1 MDGTQ
6 VRSVQMEST
15 ELFDADAVAVAPR
28 FNARTELFE
37 AVGGQAEETPFGQQI
52 PTNPQ
57 GMTHV
62 PGVWAI
68 GNAAQAMAMVVASAA
83 SGVTTG
89 AAVHG
94 DLAVA
99 DLNKVVL
106 SRRKE

>member
-1 MDGTQ
+1 ECTG
-6 VRSVQMEST
+6 
-15 ELFDADAVAVAPR
+15 LFGSAALAVGRPC
-28 FNARTELFE
+28 NARTGLCE
-37 AVGGQAEETPFGQQI
+37 AVGGQAEEAPFGQRS
-52 PTNPQ
+52 PTSPQ
-57 GMTHV
+57 GMTPV

-99 DLNKVVL
+99 DLNKAVL